1 MATGIVTTMNNAE
14 DRILR
19 VWTPILLRAILAA
32 AVTLLTVG
40 LLVSVM
46 HSSNDY
52 SSALQAIR
60 ENSAAAHPPAA
71 SVLTLAATG
80 NAIAILTLGLFVLT
94 LVPLAR
100 VSFCFLLFL
109 KQKSLI
115 FASFTAYVLAGL
127 VVGILLGRIG

>member
-1 MATGIVTTMNNAE
+1 MNNAE

-52 SSALQAIR
+52 SSAFKQFGRTLPQYIR
-60 ENSAAAHPPAA
+60 
-71 SVLTLAATG
+71 
-80 NAIAILTLGLFVLT
+80 
-94 LVPLAR
+94 R
-100 VSFCFLLFL
+100 LLPF
-109 KQKSLI
+109 
-115 FASFTAYVLAGL
+115 
-127 VVGILLGRIG
+127 